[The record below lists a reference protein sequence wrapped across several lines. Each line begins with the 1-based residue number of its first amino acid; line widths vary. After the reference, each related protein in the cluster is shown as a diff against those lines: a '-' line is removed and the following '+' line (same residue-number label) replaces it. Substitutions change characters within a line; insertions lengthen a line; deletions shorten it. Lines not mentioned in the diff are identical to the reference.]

1 VAATG
6 RRILYYRDPM
16 HPAYKSDKPGV
27 APDCGMP
34 LEPVYADGG
43 AAGEPEKGE
52 GPASLP
58 PGWVQ
63 VSPEKQQIIGVQVG
77 QVEKAPG
84 TQTIRTLG
92 RVTLDETRVFRV
104 AAAVEGW
111 VRNSGPI
118 VTGDMVRKD
127 EVLATFYNRDF
138 LTAQQT
144 YLYALNTMDRFKDNE
159 SEDQLKLTKAQMRAS
174 EENLE
179 FLGMG
184 ETQLREVARTR
195 QIAREIELRA
205 PGAGLVVAR
214 NAFAG
219 LRFDRGAELFQI
231 ADISHVWILADI
243 FEDEA
248 RYFLPGANA
257 RVILPNLGRVLQAK
271 VSDALPQFD
280 PSSRTLKMRL
290 EMDNPDYTLR
300 PGMFV
305 DVELPVRLPPAITVP
320 ADAVLDSGLKKT
332 VFVVRGQGYFEP
344 RRVETG
350 THYGDRVEITK
361 GLEPGERIVISGNFL
376 IDSESRMELAAAGLS
391 GELNKDP
398 VCGMDVAED
407 KAKAAGRTS
416 VYRGATY
423 FFCSDHCKQDFDKDP
438 EHYLNRGS
446 AGHS

>member
-1 VAATG
+1 
-6 RRILYYRDPM
+6 
-16 HPAYKSDKPGV
+16 
-27 APDCGMP
+27 
-34 LEPVYADGG
+34 
-43 AAGEPEKGE
+43 
-52 GPASLP
+52 
-58 PGWVQ
+58 
-63 VSPEKQQIIGVQVG
+63 
-77 QVEKAPG
+77 
-84 TQTIRTLG
+84 
-92 RVTLDETRVFRV
+92 
-104 AAAVEGW
+104 
-111 VRNSGPI
+111 
-118 VTGDMVRKD
+118 
-127 EVLATFYNRDF
+127 
-138 LTAQQT
+138 
-144 YLYALNTMDRFKDNE
+144 MDRFKDNE

-305 DVELPVRLPPAITVP
+305 DVELPVRLPPGITVP